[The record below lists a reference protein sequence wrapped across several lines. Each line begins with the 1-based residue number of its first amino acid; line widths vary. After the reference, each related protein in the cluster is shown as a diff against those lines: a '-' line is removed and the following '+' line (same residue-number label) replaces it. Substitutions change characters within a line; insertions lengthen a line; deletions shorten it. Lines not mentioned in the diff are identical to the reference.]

1 MMKYNDAD
9 LLMGAPKP
17 TQSQLSS
24 SNRVGGSGRG
34 RGSAPTGG
42 RTSSSNA
49 FPKTQGQPNGNGRS
63 PTSQQTR
70 ATPSPNHRQQQQQ
83 PQRGAPAR
91 SPTARPQPTAARG
104 GATVSAP
111 GAAGRGG
118 RGGETKQQAMA
129 VSPRNSNPTQG
140 RPAGNRGPAAGA
152 PAGAARGLRRPEPG
166 RSRNPHSTG
175 VARGGRG
182 GSMTT
187 TPIMPRPKPRRLEP
201 LEIETKQDNDNG
213 EEEEEE
219 EDEEEDED
227 ENDMES
233 LLARDSTNGQSL
245 SPTRT
250 QKSGRKTKQ
259 RPKRTLRVASTAN
272 TTDVTA
278 SARSML
284 ANIYSTV
291 SPTCQKVIY
300 CNGHIRPQAVGNMWI
315 LLPDLHKSTG
325 WGVAGPQWWGP
336 IFVWMI
342 LLVATHFCIHGA
354 LKIGPVT
361 VVLCIVFCTV
371 ATSLLLDVS
380 YRDPGI
386 CTKTEI
392 LGSEEGEGDTD
403 VDWRWCDFCKVYQP
417 PDGAHCPEC
426 NICVAGYDHHC
437 VWMGK

>member
-42 RTSSSNA
+42 ERTSGSSSVS
-49 FPKTQGQPNGNGRS
+49 PKSQGQPNSNGRS
-63 PTSQQTR
+63 PASQQNG
-70 ATPSPNHRQQQQQ
+70 ATPSPNRQLQQQ
-83 PQRGAPAR
+83 QRGAPVRSPAAR
-91 SPTARPQPTAARG
+91 SQPIAAKD
-104 GATVSAP
+104 GATASAP

-118 RGGETKQQAMA
+118 RGVATRPPAIA
-129 VSPRNSNPTQG
+129 VSPRNPNPAPG
-140 RPAGNRGPAAGA
+140 RPVGNRAP
-152 PAGAARGLRRPEPG
+152 PAGAATAATGVGSPVPG

-175 VARGGRG
+175 AARGGGRG

-201 LEIETKQDNDNG
+201 LEIETKQGNDNG
-213 EEEEEE
+213 EE

-233 LLARDSTNGQSL
+233 LLARDATNGQSR

-250 QKSGRKTKQ
+250 QKTGGKTK
-259 RPKRTLRVASTAN
+259 RLASTDN
-272 TTDVTA
+272 TTDVTTRA
-278 SARSML
+278 HNML
-284 ANIYSTV
+284 ENIYSTV
-291 SPTCQKVIY
+291 NPTCEKVIY

-315 LLPDLHKSTG
+315 ILPDLHQRTG

-342 LLVATHFCIHGA
+342 LLVATHFCINGA

-380 YRDPGI
+380 FRDPGI

-392 LGSEEGEGDTD
+392 LSSSEEGGEDNNNDG
-403 VDWRWCDFCKVYQP
+403 DWRWCDFCKVYQP

-437 VWMGK
+437 VWMGT